1 MRTRV
6 PLLLFLAAA
15 VFAPACANLHW
26 QRQRLAPGLGWRHT
40 HTQQL
45 FHSKQSIQV
54 LDIDTRKR
62 RLSLAFVTDTFLPT
76 SRLAQDS
83 GALAAVNAGFFKI
96 REGRGSA
103 TYLRVRGRTVDDMP
117 AQGHP
122 RLNGALILRA
132 DGHGA
137 PGIEYAR
144 PNAAYNADTT
154 GQTVLVTGPVLLLD
168 GKAQALESEPEFNV
182 KRHPRTCAC
191 TRGRNRLLLV
201 TVDGRHENQA
211 DGMSLFE
218 LTGLMKTLRCR
229 NAINLDGGG
238 STTLWIRGQPD
249 NGVVNYPSD
258 NKKFD
263 HFGER
268 PVMNA
273 LLVH

>member
-1 MRTRV
+1 MRRIC
-6 PLLLFLAAA
+6 LFLLIAA
-15 VFAPACANLHW
+15 VLAPACTRLRW
-26 QRQRLAPGLGWRHT
+26 QRQTLAPGLRWRST
-40 HTQQL
+40 HTEKL
-45 FHSKQSIQV
+45 FHSKQSINV
-54 LDIDTRKR
+54 LDVDTRLR

-83 GALAAVNAGFFKI
+83 QALAAVNAGFFKI
-96 REGRGSA
+96 KEGRGSA
-103 TYLRVRGRTVDDMP
+103 TYLRVRGRTVADLP

-122 RLNGALILRA
+122 RLNGALTLSA
-132 DGHGA
+132 SGYGA

-144 PNAAYNADTT
+144 PNADYNADSS
-154 GQTVLVTGPVLLLD
+154 GSTVLVTGPVLLLD
-168 GKAQALESEPEFNV
+168 GRAQHLEPEPEFIA

-191 TRGRNRLLLV
+191 TRSRGRLLLL
-201 TVDGRHENQA
+201 TVDGRHEGQA
-211 DGMSLFE
+211 DGMNLFE
-218 LTGLMKTLRCR
+218 LTRLLRLLHCR